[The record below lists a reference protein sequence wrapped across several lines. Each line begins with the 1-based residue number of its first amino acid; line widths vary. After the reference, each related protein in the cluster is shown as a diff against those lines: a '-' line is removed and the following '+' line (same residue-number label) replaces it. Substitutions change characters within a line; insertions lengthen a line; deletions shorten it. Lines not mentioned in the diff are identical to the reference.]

1 MWLLI
6 WEIVSL
12 ILMWSMQK
20 LNELIKIE
28 LLLIGLEALIFQDFA
43 RSSQRNYTVFNLSIR
58 DLKSH

>member
-1 MWLLI
+1 
-6 WEIVSL
+6 
-12 ILMWSMQK
+12 MQK